1 MGSHFV
7 QGVTLETETC
17 CACGVV
23 FAMTADFMRRRRE
36 KQDWFYCPAG
46 HAQHYTK
53 SEETRLREELSRA
66 HRDIDRAKQAEA
78 EQRTKVAQIAKSYNR
93 VRQRI
98 RNGVC
103 PCCNRTFQNLA
114 NHMRTEHADYGDT
127 KTLRAL
133 RLAFGLTQSQLASEA
148 GVNAPYVSLYERGT
162 DLPKWAANRLN
173 EWVEKQKASA

>member
-17 CACGVV
+17 CKCGMVW
-23 FAMTADFMRRRRE
+23 AMTADFVRRRR
-36 KQDWFYCPAG
+36 DDNAWFYCPAG
-46 HAQHYTK
+46 HQQHYTANQLDK
-53 SEETRLREELSRA
+53 LRQELNQA
-66 HRDIDRAKQAEA
+66 HRDIDRAKEAEA
-78 EQRTKVAQIAKSYNR
+78 EQRAKVMQIAKSYNK

-133 RLAFGLTQSQLASEA
+133 RVAFGLTQAQLAAEA
-148 GVNAPYVSLYERGT
+148 GVSAPYVSLFERGT
-162 DLPKWAANRLN
+162 DLPKWAENRLN